1 MLRRAGFLTA
11 FKALDVGFNLL
22 GHLQQNRGGAA
33 IEDRLG
39 EAAAL
44 LGAGAHPFNHL
55 AIFVSHNDGNSPKL
69 RPFLHSARRA
79 PFPFRLCLRGHWKN
93 PSPFGTARN
102 GALPAW
108 GVRETFR

>member
-11 FKALDVGFNLL
+11 LKPRDVGFDLF

-69 RPFLHSARRA
+69 RPFLHSACRS
-79 PFPFRLCLRGHWKN
+79 PFPLRLCLRGHEEKS
-93 PSPFGTARN
+93 SPFGTVRN
-102 GALPAW
+102 AALPAW
-108 GVRETFR
+108 GGA